1 MAFLSFNKSEL
12 VNLEYSLRREI
23 IGANKTGAYCNT
35 TVVGC
40 NTRRYHGLLAVPVD
54 AFGGEKHILLSGL
67 DESIVVNHRQFNLG
81 IHCYGDIYE
90 PRGHKYIVDFTAA
103 PVPTL
108 TYKIGETTFRK
119 SVILAPDSDQVMVKY
134 ELVSSPES
142 CELIVKPFLAF
153 RCIHRLTCENPDAR
167 TGYREIENGVS
178 FNMYE
183 GFPDLNLQLSKAAE
197 FRYAPSW
204 YKGITYTDEY
214 RRGFDCREDLF
225 VPGLFS
231 LRLRKG
237 ESVIISGST
246 AVEDTKGLSRK
257 FNSVVKK
264 KGKITSNAD
273 LLKYNA
279 DLLICNRNDHKQIVA
294 GLTWLGTGLLRETVV
309 ALPGLTLYAG
319 AGAKEFEE
327 ILDNLIADN
336 QERLSSRTTQVE
348 APLRIADAL
357 QQYIRFGAEP
367 KRVWKKYGETMKGIL
382 ESYLPGRRAEVALH
396 PNGLLWAQK
405 WRTALSWMNAYVN
418 GVPVTER
425 AGYQVETNAFWYD
438 AICFALE
445 MEASYEPRNS
455 AFIERWSEVK
465 RLIEENFERTF
476 WVERGYLADY
486 VDNSGQNTAV
496 RPNQLFAIALE
507 HSPVN
512 DGYKSS
518 IMQTISN
525 ELITSRGIRTLS
537 PRNEAYRGV
546 YEGSQIE
553 RDLAYHQ
560 GCAWIIPLDYY
571 IAQAFSMI
579 GPSYLKRAEYLVEGF
594 YKDIYKHGVGA
605 FSELYDGDPPHEPHG
620 AISSACSTAALL
632 RVEHLLNKYR
642 TAAYGADEVSEVGP
656 EGTAAGCA
664 APISETVK
672 SETVKKGR
680 NRK

>member
-12 VNLEYSLRREI
+12 VNLEYSLKREI
-23 IGANKTGAYCNT
+23 IGSNKTGAYCNT
-35 TVVGC
+35 S
-40 NTRRYHGLLAVPVD
+40 RRYHGLLAVPVD
-54 AFGGEKHILLSGL
+54 AFGGEKHILPSGL

-108 TYKIGETTFRK
+108 TYKIGETTLRK
-119 SVILAPDSDQVMVKY
+119 SVILAPDSDQVMIKY
-134 ELVSSPES
+134 EIVSSPAS
-142 CELIVKPFLAF
+142 CELILKPFLAF
-153 RCIHRLTCENPDAR
+153 RCIHKLTKENPEAR
-167 TGYREIENGVS
+167 TGYRELENGVS

-183 GFPDLNLQLSKAAE
+183 GFPDLNLQFSKASE

-214 RRGFDCREDLF
+214 RRGFDCKEDLF
-225 VPGLFS
+225 VPGTFS
-231 LRLRKG
+231 LKLRKG
-237 ESVIISGST
+237 ESVIVSGST
-246 AVEDTKGLSRK
+246 AVEDAKGLSRK
-257 FNSVVKK
+257 FTSIVKK
-264 KGKITSNAD
+264 KGNITSNLD

-279 DLLICNRNDHKQIVA
+279 DLLICNRNGHKQIDA
-294 GLTWLGTGLLRETVV
+294 GLTWLETGLLRETIV

-336 QERLSSRTTQVE
+336 AERLYTRTTQIE
-348 APLRIADAL
+348 APLRIADDL
-357 QQYIRFGAEP
+357 QQYIAFGADA
-367 KRVWKKYGETMKGIL
+367 KKVWKKYGPVIKGII
-382 ESYLPGRRAEVALH
+382 ESYLPGHRAEVAVH
-396 PNGLLWAQK
+396 PNGLLWGQK

-418 GVPVTER
+418 GIPVTER
-425 AGYQVETNAFWYD
+425 AGYQVETNAFWYN

-445 MEASYEPRNS
+445 MEQRFAPKNT
-455 AFIERWSEVK
+455 AFIQRWNAIK
-465 RLIEENFERTF
+465 TLIDENFEKTF
-476 WVERGYLADY
+476 WIPERGYLADY
-486 VDNSGQNTAV
+486 VDNAGQGPAV
-496 RPNQLFAIALE
+496 RSNQLYAIALE
-507 HSPVN
+507 YSPVSDEN
-512 DGYKSS
+512 KSS
-518 IMQTISN
+518 IMQTIAN

-571 IAQAFSMI
+571 IDLAFRMV
-579 GPSYLKRAEYLVEGF
+579 GPSFLKRAEYLIEGF

-632 RVEHLLNKYR
+632 RIEYLLDRYR
-642 TAAYGADEVSEVGP
+642 QQTTDRKA
-656 EGTAAGCA
+656 
-664 APISETVK
+664 VK
-672 SETVKKGR
+672 IKEE
-680 NRK
+680 

>member
-12 VNLEYSLRREI
+12 VNLEYSLKREI
-23 IGANKTGAYCNT
+23 IGSNKTGAYCNT
-35 TVVGC
+35 SVVDC

-67 DESIVVNHRQFNLG
+67 EESIVVNHRQFNLG

-108 TYKIGETTFRK
+108 TYKIGETTLRK
-119 SVILAPDSDQVMVKY
+119 SVILAPDSDQVMIKY
-134 ELVSSPES
+134 EIVSSPAS
-142 CELIVKPFLAF
+142 CELILKPFLAF
-153 RCIHRLTCENPDAR
+153 RCIHKLTRENPEAR
-167 TGYREIENGVS
+167 TGYRELENGVS

-183 GFPDLNLQLSKAAE
+183 GFPDLNLQFSKASE

-214 RRGFDCREDLF
+214 RRGFDCKEDLF
-225 VPGLFS
+225 VPGTFS
-231 LRLRKG
+231 LKLRKG
-237 ESVIISGST
+237 ESVIVSGST
-246 AVEDTKGLSRK
+246 AVEDVKFLSRK
-257 FNSVVKK
+257 FTSIVKK
-264 KGKITSNAD
+264 KGNITSNLD

-279 DLLICNRNDHKQIVA
+279 DLLICNRNGHKQIDA
-294 GLTWLGTGLLRETVV
+294 GLTWLETGLLRETIV

-336 QERLSSRTTQVE
+336 AERLSTRTTQIE
-348 APLRIADAL
+348 APLRIADDL
-357 QQYIRFGAEP
+357 QQYIAFGADA
-367 KRVWKKYGETMKGIL
+367 KKVWKKYGPVIKGII
-382 ESYLPGRRAEVALH
+382 ESYLPGHRAEVAVH
-396 PNGLLWAQK
+396 PNGLLWGQK

-418 GVPVTER
+418 GIPVTER
-425 AGYQVETNAFWYD
+425 AGYQVETNAFWYN

-445 MEASYEPRNS
+445 MEQRFAPKNT
-455 AFIERWSEVK
+455 AFIQRWNAIK
-465 RLIEENFERTF
+465 TLIDENFEKTF
-476 WVERGYLADY
+476 WIPERGYLADY
-486 VDNSGQNTAV
+486 VDNAGQGPAV
-496 RPNQLFAIALE
+496 RSNQLYAIALE
-507 HSPVN
+507 YSPVSDEN
-512 DGYKSS
+512 KSS
-518 IMQTISN
+518 IMQTIAN

-571 IAQAFSMI
+571 IDLAFRMV
-579 GPSYLKRAEYLVEGF
+579 GPSFLKRAEYLIEGF

-632 RVEHLLNKYR
+632 RIEYLLDRYR
-642 TAAYGADEVSEVGP
+642 QQTTDRKA
-656 EGTAAGCA
+656 
-664 APISETVK
+664 VK
-672 SETVKKGR
+672 IKEE
-680 NRK
+680 

>member
-12 VNLEYSLRREI
+12 VNLEYSLKREI
-23 IGANKTGAYCNT
+23 IGSNKTGAYCNT
-35 TVVGC
+35 SVVDC

-90 PRGHKYIVDFTAA
+90 PRGHKSIVDFTAA
-103 PVPTL
+103 PGPTL
-108 TYKIGETTFRK
+108 TYKIGETTLRK
-119 SVILAPDSDQVMVKY
+119 SVILAPDSDQVMIKY
-134 ELVSSPES
+134 EIVSSPAS
-142 CELIVKPFLAF
+142 CELILKPFLAF
-153 RCIHRLTCENPDAR
+153 RCIHKLTRENPEAR
-167 TGYREIENGVS
+167 TGYRELENGVS

-183 GFPDLNLQLSKAAE
+183 GFPDLNLQFSKASE

-214 RRGFDCREDLF
+214 RRGFDCKEDLF
-225 VPGLFS
+225 VPGTFS
-231 LRLRKG
+231 LKLRKG
-237 ESVIISGST
+237 ESVIVSGST
-246 AVEDTKGLSRK
+246 AVEDAKGLSRK
-257 FNSVVKK
+257 FTSIVKK
-264 KGKITSNAD
+264 KGNITSNLD

-279 DLLICNRNDHKQIVA
+279 DLLICNRNGHKQIDA
-294 GLTWLGTGLLRETVV
+294 GLTWLETGLLRETIV

-336 QERLSSRTTQVE
+336 AERLYTRTTQIE
-348 APLRIADAL
+348 APLRIADDL
-357 QQYIRFGAEP
+357 QQYIAFGADA
-367 KRVWKKYGETMKGIL
+367 KKVWKKYGPVIKGII
-382 ESYLPGRRAEVALH
+382 ESYLPGHRAEVAVH
-396 PNGLLWAQK
+396 PNGLLWGQK

-418 GVPVTER
+418 GIPVTER
-425 AGYQVETNAFWYD
+425 AGYQVETNAFWYN

-445 MEASYEPRNS
+445 MEQRFAPKNT
-455 AFIERWSEVK
+455 AFIQRWNAIK
-465 RLIEENFERTF
+465 TLIDENFEKTF
-476 WVERGYLADY
+476 WIPERGYLADY
-486 VDNSGQNTAV
+486 VDNAGQGPAV
-496 RPNQLFAIALE
+496 RSNQLYAIALE
-507 HSPVN
+507 YSPVSDEN
-512 DGYKSS
+512 KSS
-518 IMQTISN
+518 IMQTIAN

-571 IAQAFSMI
+571 IDLAFRMV
-579 GPSYLKRAEYLVEGF
+579 GPSFLKRAEYLIEGF

-632 RVEHLLNKYR
+632 RIEYLLDRYR
-642 TAAYGADEVSEVGP
+642 QQTTDRKA
-656 EGTAAGCA
+656 
-664 APISETVK
+664 VK
-672 SETVKKGR
+672 IKEE
-680 NRK
+680 

>member
-12 VNLEYSLRREI
+12 VNLEYSLKREI
-23 IGANKTGAYCNT
+23 IGSNKTGAYCNT
-35 TVVGC
+35 SVVDC

-54 AFGGEKHILLSGL
+54 AFGGEKHILLSSL

-108 TYKIGETTFRK
+108 TYKIGETTLRK
-119 SVILAPDSDQVMVKY
+119 SVILAPDSDQVMIKY
-134 ELVSSPES
+134 EIVSSPAS
-142 CELIVKPFLAF
+142 CELILKPFLAF
-153 RCIHRLTCENPDAR
+153 RCIHRLTRENPEAR
-167 TGYREIENGVS
+167 TGYRELENGVS

-183 GFPDLNLQLSKAAE
+183 GFPDLNLQFSKASE

-214 RRGFDCREDLF
+214 RRGFDCKEDLF
-225 VPGLFS
+225 VPGTFS
-231 LRLRKG
+231 LKLRKG
-237 ESVIISGST
+237 ESVIVSGST
-246 AVEDTKGLSRK
+246 AVEDAKGLSRK
-257 FNSVVKK
+257 FTSIVKK
-264 KGKITSNAD
+264 KGNITSNLD

-279 DLLICNRNDHKQIVA
+279 DLLICNRNGHKQIDA
-294 GLTWLGTGLLRETVV
+294 GLTWLETGLLRETIV

-348 APLRIADAL
+348 APLRIADDL
-357 QQYIRFGAEP
+357 QQYIAFGADA
-367 KRVWKKYGETMKGIL
+367 KKVWKKYGPVVKGII
-382 ESYLPGRRAEVALH
+382 ESYLPGHREEVAVH
-396 PNGLLWAQK
+396 PNGLLWCQK

-418 GVPVTER
+418 GIPVTER
-425 AGYQVETNAFWYD
+425 AGYQVETNAFWYN

-445 MEASYEPRNS
+445 MEQKFAPKNT
-455 AFIERWSEVK
+455 AFIQRWNGIK
-465 RLIEENFERTF
+465 TLIEENFEKTF
-476 WVERGYLADY
+476 WIPERGYLADY
-486 VDNSGQNTAV
+486 VDNAGQGPAV
-496 RPNQLFAIALE
+496 RSNQLYAIALE
-507 HSPVN
+507 YSPVSDEN
-512 DGYKSS
+512 KSS
-518 IMQTISN
+518 IMQTIAN

-546 YEGSQIE
+546 YEGSQID

-571 IAQAFSMI
+571 IDLAFRMI
-579 GPSYLKRAEYLVEGF
+579 GPSYLKRAEYLIEGF

-632 RVEHLLNKYR
+632 RIEYLLDRYR
-642 TAAYGADEVSEVGP
+642 QQTTDKKA
-656 EGTAAGCA
+656 
-664 APISETVK
+664 VK
-672 SETVKKGR
+672 IKEE
-680 NRK
+680 